1 MINKTYKVSI
11 LIPAFNPGVELL
23 EAIKSAVN
31 QLYTNIEIL
40 VVDDGS
46 ENKKY
51 LNIAKE
57 KYLNEKKIKFFSYEN
72 NKGVSA
78 ALNFGVLESKGDFIS
93 WLSHDDVY
101 SKYKIKK
108 QIEYINKNEHI
119 KILSS
124 NAIVFNR
131 KANYFKKF
139 KLNKFK
145 FTTNDLFYND
155 KLNGCG
161 LIICKKILEE
171 FKFDEKLR
179 YTQDYDLWLRIS
191 KKYTIFHY
199 EKFLIF
205 SRKHSGQDTIV
216 HNSEAF
222 KEIEKLNSN
231 YLNEFV
237 FDTYY
242 YNKFN
247 SILMSVYNYSYRG
260 NIKIAKNI
268 FYTYLS
274 LSNRNYINISFKVL
288 FVLLVS
294 FFGLS
299 LNKIKFIYNYIYL
312 RRLKI

>member
-1 MINKTYKVSI
+1 M
-11 LIPAFNPGVELL
+11 
-23 EAIKSAVN
+23 
-31 QLYTNIEIL
+31 
-40 VVDDGS
+40 
-46 ENKKY
+46 
-51 LNIAKE
+51 
-57 KYLNEKKIKFFSYEN
+57 
-72 NKGVSA
+72 
-78 ALNFGVLESKGDFIS
+78 LESTGDFIS
-93 WLSHDDVY
+93 WLSHDDIY

-288 FVLLVS
+288 FLLLVS